1 MSEPFILNPPRY
13 ELAAVPVVN
22 PPVIF
27 TFPLSTVKTSVII
40 SGSLPADAIF
50 LIQNRA
56 SAASSW
62 KSNESLILLLVPICL
77 K

>member
-1 MSEPFILNPPRY
+1 MFPVSEPFILNPPRY

-40 SGSLPADAIF
+40 SGSLPAEAIF
-50 LIQNRA
+50 LIQ
-56 SAASSW
+56 
-62 KSNESLILLLVPICL
+62 IVHLLHHRENQMKV
-77 K
+77 